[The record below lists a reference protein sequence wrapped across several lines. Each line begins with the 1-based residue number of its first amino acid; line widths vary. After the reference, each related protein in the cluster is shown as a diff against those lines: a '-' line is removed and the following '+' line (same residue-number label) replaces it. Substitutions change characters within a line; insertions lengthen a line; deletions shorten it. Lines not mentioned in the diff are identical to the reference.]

1 MALNS
6 ASLHGFSLS
15 LVAIA
20 VSYLQVQSSD
30 AICEN
35 NSLEMQNAA
44 CDAGLAEAE
53 NAGAVFL
60 QTGRVQVTPRSPN
73 IALIVLDQWRW
84 DYAGFHEKDVSMPTL
99 KEMALRGTRFT
110 KSYVPSPL
118 CVPSRS
124 AFAAGRHHTNM
135 WVTDNGQDYIQ
146 PNKSTA
152 TFMTLL
158 QRAGYT
164 TMVTGKDHLSSGSGV
179 GPDGST
185 HASELGFDMFH
196 RTMDKY
202 EFCSEGDSQSIFNG
216 RQTKRARFPID
227 EYGTWLLK
235 QGRWQEQC
243 DAYGSFAHGTA
254 CNDSQLCSNLWSKEC
269 GFNCSYSNPV
279 DENAGIDKWVE
290 QQAELLVRKHLSLH
304 GTQKP
309 WFLQVNFPSP
319 HPPFI
324 LTDDDVRRTAK
335 KIYPSP
341 IEGRDS
347 TIDKNTL
354 LHVQRTYA
362 ALVEMLDEQLG
373 KFTSFLKSAAAF
385 DDTVII
391 VTGDHGEHLGDH
403 GEFAK
408 ESPWEMSIHVPLV
421 VSGPGIQNQIVERPV
436 STLDL
441 VATMLELAGTK
452 PTPHMDT
459 QSMVPA
465 LMQGRTEGLREV
477 ILSSYLGGAGV
488 DSSGSWGTF
497 ESAAKQFNSSSFLRL
512 VCCPTGCIK
521 SGLLLPAVAGQPQV
535 ALMHVTSGDGSG
547 RYEHDVLNN
556 PRGRGIAEATEL
568 MQELSSGYREQCL
581 PLLAG

>member
-1 MALNS
+1 MAFKNAAVHRLP
-6 ASLHGFSLS
+6 LS
-15 LVAIA
+15 LAIA
-20 VSYLQVQSSD
+20 VSYLQVQGSN

-35 NSLEMQNAA
+35 NSLERQKAV
-44 CDAGLAEAE
+44 CDDVLTETE
-53 NAGAVFL
+53 EAGAVFL
-60 QTGRVQVTPRSPN
+60 QTRRAQVKSRSPN

-84 DYAGFHEKDVSMPTL
+84 DYAGFNEPDVSMPTL
-99 KEMALRGTRFT
+99 KELASRGTRFT

-118 CVPSRS
+118 CVPSRT

-135 WVTDNGQDYIQ
+135 WVTTNGVDYIQ
-146 PNKSTA
+146 PGKSTS

-158 QRAGYT
+158 QNAGYT
-164 TMVTGKDHLSSGSGV
+164 TMVTGKDHLSAGSGV

-202 EFCSEGDSQSIFNG
+202 EFCSAGNSQSMFNG
-216 RQTKRARFPID
+216 EETKRASFPID
-227 EYGTWLLK
+227 EYGTWLLS
-235 QGRWQEQC
+235 QGLWQEQC
-243 DAYGSFAHGTA
+243 DTYGSFGHGTA
-254 CNDSQLCSNLWSKEC
+254 CNESQLCSYGGKQC
-269 GFNCSYSNPV
+269 GFNCSRLNPI
-279 DENAGIDKWVE
+279 DENASIDKWVE

-304 GTQKP
+304 GTDKP

-324 LTDDDVRRTAK
+324 LTDSDVRRTAEK
-335 KIYPSP
+335 TYPFP
-341 IEGRDS
+341 VEGSDS
-347 TIDKNTL
+347 ISDENTL

-362 ALVEMLDEQLG
+362 ALVEMLDEELG
-373 KFTSFLKSAAAF
+373 KFVSFLKNAAAL

-391 VTGDHGEHLGDH
+391 VTADHGEHLGDH

-408 ESPWEMSIHVPLV
+408 ESPWEMSLHVPLV
-421 VSGPGIQNQIVERPV
+421 VSGPGIRKQIVERPV

-452 PTPHMDT
+452 PAPQMDT
-459 QSMVPA
+459 QSMIPA
-465 LMQGRTEGLREV
+465 LTQGRSEGLREV
-477 ILSSYLGGAGV
+477 ILSSLHGFA
-488 DSSGSWGTF
+488 GTF

-521 SGLLLPAVAGQPQV
+521 SGLLLPAVIGQPQI
-535 ALMHVTSGDGSG
+535 ALMHVTPGDGSE
-547 RYEHDVLNN
+547 RHEHDVLNN

-568 MQELSSGYREQCL
+568 MQELSADYRERCL
-581 PLLAG
+581 PLLLTD